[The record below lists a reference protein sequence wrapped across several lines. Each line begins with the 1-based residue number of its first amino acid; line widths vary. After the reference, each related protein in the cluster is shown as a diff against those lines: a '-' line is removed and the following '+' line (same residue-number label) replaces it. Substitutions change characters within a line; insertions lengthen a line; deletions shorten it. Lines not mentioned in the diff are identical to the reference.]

1 MGRRILGRT
10 AAVLLVVM
18 VWLGGMASAEEKKSD
33 GINITFSG
41 GKEEVKIESA
51 MDINTLDLDALKSA
65 NADRQKYL
73 IPWKKIKDNGRRY
86 VCEMGTISS
95 FTKKKELDFPNTNH
109 IINTF
114 VVFLQKPKDDAPEN
128 LKSYSNP
135 LYSGRFDL
143 ILSAIPNPN
152 DVRYR
157 GLEPLYEGKGFMAH
171 TLYESNQSNSES
183 YEDDFEKYL
192 ADWKQK
198 SEKNY
203 KNWKLIY
210 REFNTAS
217 GNRVIMQERQ
227 SWYKTSKGAM
237 KFENGQGSAIVLVDM
252 PSLPEKY
259 VLRFDIHLQSG
270 SDQSKF
276 ESMKAKLE
284 VYLSNLTITASD
296 PILLDYYP
304 DTLNA
309 DAGGDK
315 QAVSVTTKANSKP
328 GEDGGVAI
336 PIAIVIA
343 SAAAAAALG
352 AAGSSGKDE
361 GGRQSAFR
369 LYVYKDFGSRIKKGA
384 PPVYVYARIAET
396 RPDGMEVD
404 RPDLTAQIRIF
415 SETEGVEAT
424 EHGLV
429 NSGAVNYMAA
439 AVYIPSD
446 SLPDVECA
454 VAFCFEG
461 EGGTFTERL
470 IFVLV
475 GEPYIE
481 YPAQGHLDAVMLVN
495 ALFGGN
501 DIYEVPFNLCDFA
514 QDLEAGNITVESGS
528 GDLQVSVEKLD
539 VFKFKAVIVNHTP
552 PIEPDALIASKLTVY
567 MKITAQGEKERA
579 ESTFIV
585 DLYPE
590 GISVSNAVIEDGCL
604 IVDTC
609 PSDDQG
615 FFAQEIRPTRFDLAC
630 AYKDAAGNV
639 IVERRLAVAE
649 CLDGENEAARNMLLR
664 LPYQVNV
671 EMGNDGIYMIEPQKT
686 LPAVGVE
693 YLAKW
698 YVESLGAVHY
708 DKRLPIKFKGEV
720 PDPRGT
726 KEWQAEHDL
735 LIRAC
740 QRYGLQKNSQ
750 AQKLV
755 REVRGS
761 SVVAASTLKQIRYA
775 ICYEATIYYA
785 TDASEL
791 KAVGDHMNN
800 WVAGL
805 EMTKWLGDQA
815 FTYVVKYYV
824 FVHFRDYEMAEL
836 TEIVL
841 TPFKDMLT
849 EYAGEYWAAQS
860 WGYEYQFDVTKITQ
874 AAHKVLEGLM
884 LAVIHSDAPLAPKKV
899 VAVGLA
905 FAFTNF
911 ARHYMYD
918 EECKGDFSKCCL
930 AVLKDCTVELLKT
943 VIGNW
948 LKEKI
953 GSDAMDN
960 VLQSG
965 SAKQMKDF
973 ITEKTKWALFHNKTV
988 NAVAGAGYTISA
1000 AQLDYL
1006 SDMAVNMSA
1015 DLLANLTW
1023 NTLMAEVTMTVVN
1036 GEEIYCVNFTNPVG
1050 ETVFQIPLNKTLELI
1065 LDWFV
1070 PDEVK
1075 RLLNKLNK
1083 VEMPDHVPHS
1093 KEGEGEQLLQGRI

>member
-18 VWLGGMASAEEKKSD
+18 VWLFGTVSAAEE
-33 GINITFSG
+33 
-41 GKEEVKIESA
+41 VIESKA
-51 MDINTLDLDALKSA
+51 DIYESDIETLRAANVDL
-65 NADRQKYL
+65 QKYM
-73 IPWKKIKDNGRRY
+73 IPWKTIKEKPDIYYCN
-86 VCEMGTISS
+86 TISLN
-95 FTKKKELDFPNTNH
+95 FNKFEKLQGKKR
-109 IINTF
+109 
-114 VVFLQKPKDDAPEN
+114 
-128 LKSYSNP
+128 KSYPEVNWLPQYIGVAKWSDKNGKREP
-135 LYSGRFDL
+135 TEKLYFARLDL
-143 ILSAIPNPN
+143 IISALPTANVWFVNIQ
-152 DVRYR
+152 
-157 GLEPLYEGKGFMAH
+157 PL
-171 TLYESNQSNSES
+171 NSV
-183 YEDDFEKYL
+183 DG
-192 ADWKQK
+192 
-198 SEKNY
+198 
-203 KNWKLIY
+203 KNWKSFLEKWKEKNAHVKGY
-210 REFNTAS
+210 EYKEREIATAS
-217 GNRVIMQERQ
+217 GQKVYVRE
-227 SWYKTSKGAM
+227 SWRILGKSKSFNSLGA
-237 KFENGQGSAIVLVDM
+237 KVLVLVES
-252 PSLPEKY
+252 PYIPEQF
-259 VLRFDIHLQSG
+259 VLSYNVNPGEGFGEQGHVSRMAEVDTFFANLSITVSEPVIYEANITNL
-270 SDQSKF
+270 
-276 ESMKAKLE
+276 KA
-284 VYLSNLTITASD
+284 D
-296 PILLDYYP
+296 
-304 DTLNA
+304 
-309 DAGGDK
+309 GGDK
-315 QAVSVTTKANSKP
+315 EAVTVTTKANSKP

-369 LYVYKDFGSRIKKGA
+369 LYVYKDFGNRIKKGA

-415 SETEGVEAT
+415 SETEGVEAP

-446 SLPDVECA
+446 SLPDAEGV
-454 VAFCFEG
+454 VAFSFEG

-514 QDLEAGNITVESGS
+514 QDLEAGNITVESGN

-539 VFKFKAVIVNHTP
+539 AFQFKAVIVNHTP

-567 MKITAQGEKERA
+567 MKITAQGETERA

-698 YVESLGAVHY
+698 YVESLGA
-708 DKRLPIKFKGEV
+708 
-720 PDPRGT
+720 
-726 KEWQAEHDL
+726 
-735 LIRAC
+735 
-740 QRYGLQKNSQ
+740 
-750 AQKLV
+750 
-755 REVRGS
+755 
-761 SVVAASTLKQIRYA
+761 
-775 ICYEATIYYA
+775 
-785 TDASEL
+785 
-791 KAVGDHMNN
+791 
-800 WVAGL
+800 
-805 EMTKWLGDQA
+805 
-815 FTYVVKYYV
+815 
-824 FVHFRDYEMAEL
+824 
-836 TEIVL
+836 
-841 TPFKDMLT
+841 
-849 EYAGEYWAAQS
+849 
-860 WGYEYQFDVTKITQ
+860 
-874 AAHKVLEGLM
+874 
-884 LAVIHSDAPLAPKKV
+884 
-899 VAVGLA
+899 
-905 FAFTNF
+905 
-911 ARHYMYD
+911 
-918 EECKGDFSKCCL
+918 
-930 AVLKDCTVELLKT
+930 
-943 VIGNW
+943 
-948 LKEKI
+948 
-953 GSDAMDN
+953 
-960 VLQSG
+960 
-965 SAKQMKDF
+965 
-973 ITEKTKWALFHNKTV
+973 
-988 NAVAGAGYTISA
+988 
-1000 AQLDYL
+1000 
-1006 SDMAVNMSA
+1006 
-1015 DLLANLTW
+1015 
-1023 NTLMAEVTMTVVN
+1023 EVTTIVVN
-1036 GEEIYCVNFTNPVG
+1036 GEEIYCVSFTNPVG
-1050 ETVFQIPLNKTLELI
+1050 ETVFQIPLNKALEQI

>member
-18 VWLGGMASAEEKKSD
+18 VWLGGMASAE
-33 GINITFSG
+33 INVNIDLSG
-41 GKEEVKIESA
+41 PKEEIIESRT
-51 MDINTLDLDALKSA
+51 DIHTSNIADLRSA
-65 NADRQKYL
+65 NEDMQKWL
-73 IPWKKIKDNGRRY
+73 IPWAKIKNNPQLYR
-86 VCEMGTISS
+86 CEIQGQAWHDGKT
-95 FTKKKELDFPNTNH
+95 FKATKTNYPNTNH
-109 IINTF
+109 MSWIFYVYQRRYQTD
-114 VVFLQKPKDDAPEN
+114 KDGTTKEVAAN
-128 LKSYSNP
+128 S
-135 LYSGRFDL
+135 LYKGRFDL
-143 ILSAIPNPN
+143 LFSAVPASKGLKYTTFTPLNEAEGVILNS
-152 DVRYR
+152 
-157 GLEPLYEGKGFMAH
+157 LYAA
-171 TLYESNQSNSES
+171 ESIYGDSWEKFLSEWR
-183 YEDDFEKYL
+183 EKSTK
-192 ADWKQK
+192 DK
-198 SEKNY
+198 SHEYKEK
-203 KNWKLIY
+203 
-210 REFNTAS
+210 EFTTAS
-217 GNRVIMQERQ
+217 GQKVYLLE
-227 SWYKTSKGAM
+227 SWQYSGNSFHSLGGRAL
-237 KFENGQGSAIVLVDM
+237 VLVEI

-259 VLRFDIHLQSG
+259 VIHYEVYPGGGFGEKGKQGHAS
-270 SDQSKF
+270 QI
-276 ESMKAKLE
+276 AKLE
-284 VYLSNLTITASD
+284 TYLANLTITASD
-296 PILLDYYP
+296 PVVYEVNLTNLQA
-304 DTLNA
+304 A
-309 DAGGDK
+309 DSGDK
-315 QAVSVTTKANSKP
+315 ESVVVTTKANSKP

-481 YPAQGHLDAVMLVN
+481 YPAQDHLDAVMLVN

-1023 NTLMAEVTMTVVN
+1023 NTLGAEVTTTVVN

-1050 ETVFQIPLNKTLELI
+1050 ETVFQIPLNKALELI

>member
-10 AAVLLVVM
+10 AAMLLVVM
-18 VWLGGMASAEEKKSD
+18 VWLFGVAAAEE
-33 GINITFSG
+33 
-41 GKEEVKIESA
+41 KIESA
-51 MDINTLDLDALKSA
+51 MDIYTLDWATLKEA
-65 NADRQKYL
+65 NADKQKYF
-73 IPWKKIKDNGRRY
+73 IPWQKLKENTKRY
-86 VCEMGTISS
+86 VCEVGGGAVRND
-95 FTKKKELDFPNTNH
+95 KKLNELNYPNSNRL
-109 IINTF
+109 IWF
-114 VVFLQKPKDDAPEN
+114 FGVFWQKLDADAPDTARD
-128 LKSYSNP
+128 YRTP
-135 LYSGRFDL
+135 LYKGRYDMM
-143 ILSAIPNPN
+143 ISEIP
-152 DVRYR
+152 DGKDIKFQWV
-157 GLEPLYEGKGFMAH
+157 EPLYEARGLSAR
-171 TLYESNQSNSES
+171 TLYAPKNDGC
-183 YEDDFEKYL
+183 YGDDWEKYL
-192 ADWKQK
+192 SDWKK
-198 SEKNY
+198 KNIDKGRQDRY
-203 KNWKLIY
+203 K
-210 REFNTAS
+210 EHDFTTVS
-217 GNRVIMQERQ
+217 GNKVYMLEHW
-227 SWYKTSKGAM
+227 SEM
-237 KFENGQGSAIVLVDM
+237 DNGIFRGDRAKALVLVEI
-252 PSLPEKY
+252 PSMPEKY
-259 VLRFDIHLQSG
+259 VLCYETSSG
-270 SDQSKF
+270 VLGKDRHDAQISKF
-276 ESMKAKLE
+276 K
-284 VYLSNLTITASD
+284 VFLSNISITASE
-296 PILLDYYP
+296 PIILDIWP
-304 DTLNA
+304 DNLKA
-309 DAGGDK
+309 EAGGDK
-315 QAVSVTTKANSKP
+315 EAVTVTTKANSKP
-328 GEDGGVAI
+328 GEDSGVAI

-481 YPAQGHLDAVMLVN
+481 YPAQDHLDAVMLVN

-988 NAVAGAGYTISA
+988 NAVAGTGYTISA

-1023 NTLMAEVTMTVVN
+1023 NTLGAEVTTTVVN

-1050 ETVFQIPLNKTLELI
+1050 ETVFQIPLNKALELI